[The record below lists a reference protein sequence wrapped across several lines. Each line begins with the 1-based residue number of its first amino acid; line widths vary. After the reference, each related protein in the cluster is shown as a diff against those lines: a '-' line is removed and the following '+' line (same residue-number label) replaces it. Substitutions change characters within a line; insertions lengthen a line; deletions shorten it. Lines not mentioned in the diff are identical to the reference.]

1 MERKS
6 FYLKFL
12 VFTILFIFS
21 SISLAQENSGNWPKR
36 ILITNDD
43 GIDNVRIKLLAR
55 AFAKI
60 SETYV
65 VAPLRDRS
73 GGSNYS
79 PGNKI
84 LLVESRMLGEGIHA
98 YGVDGFP
105 ADCIMLAL
113 FGLMRDK
120 PPDLVISGINSGP
133 NLGEGWFGSGTIGA
147 ARMAAL
153 LGIPAIAV
161 SSGLHTDTPEA
172 LDSAI
177 SWLVSLAQSDLVR
190 KLKPPQYLTI
200 DIPPVTPTKIKGVRF
215 TERSAPI
222 SLDERMK
229 LVTFRK
235 LENAESGKSHKTNSS
250 YDVWKAEINL
260 KDWWEYYKEDYA
272 RDISLYKS
280 GYVVVVPM
288 IADEI
293 DYKFL
298 THLKNNSKMLPDWK
312 WPIKNR

>member
-1 MERKS
+1 MMRQC
-6 FYLKFL
+6 FYLKLL
-12 VFTILFIFS
+12 VFTILFSFS
-21 SISLAQENSGNWPKR
+21 SISLAQENSGTWPKR

-65 VAPLRDRS
+65 VAPLQDRS
-73 GGSNYS
+73 GSSNYS
-79 PGNKI
+79 PRNYK

-120 PPDLVISGINSGP
+120 PPDLVISGINSSP

-161 SSGLHTDTPEA
+161 SSGLHTDTPDA
-172 LDSAI
+172 LNSAI
-177 SWLVSLAQSDLVR
+177 SWVVRLTQSDLVR
-190 KLKPPQYLTI
+190 KLNPPQYLTL
-200 DIPPVTPTKIKGVRF
+200 F
-215 TERSAPI
+215 
-222 SLDERMK
+222 
-229 LVTFRK
+229 
-235 LENAESGKSHKTNSS
+235 
-250 YDVWKAEINL
+250 
-260 KDWWEYYKEDYA
+260 
-272 RDISLYKS
+272 
-280 GYVVVVPM
+280 
-288 IADEI
+288 
-293 DYKFL
+293 
-298 THLKNNSKMLPDWK
+298 
-312 WPIKNR
+312 